1 MNQNLANLFYDPQ
14 AGLSGV
20 RDLFKRTRER
30 GYKYSYKQVKEWY
43 EDQPVNQIYKQPQKV
58 KEYNQIKSQNFA
70 PGTFQADL
78 MDFRRVG
85 RYNKGYNYILNIVD
99 IYSRYAWSFPIKRKT
114 PSEIAPHI
122 ALVLNEVNPAKI
134 WFTFDQGNE
143 FRGEVKMLLKEKGA
157 EIHLNDP
164 RSLNSHNTMGIIER
178 FNKTLLNK
186 LRKYMTANDTVKY
199 VDALSQIVNKYNH
212 TKHSTINKTPH
223 AVLKQGKTPIIELN
237 ESDIMKDNFKI
248 NDFVRFRKKNKT
260 FDKKGFIPT
269 YSLNVHKIVGKKV
282 RQYIL
287 DNEKAYYPEQL
298 IHAKKGENLSELKK
312 KHQAIQK
319 EERMKRESKKE
330 VTAKDLEK
338 NVIEGKRQRKKK
350 EFKDFVM

>member
-1 MNQNLANLFYDPQ
+1 
-14 AGLSGV
+14 
-20 RDLFKRTRER
+20 
-30 GYKYSYKQVKEWY
+30 
-43 EDQPVNQIYKQPQKV
+43 
-58 KEYNQIKSQNFA
+58 
-70 PGTFQADL
+70 
-78 MDFRRVG
+78 MDFRRFG

-114 PSEIAPHI
+114 PSEIARHI
-122 ALVLNEVNPAKI
+122 ASVLNEVNSAKI

-164 RSLNSHNTMGIIER
+164 HSINSHNTMGIIER

-186 LRKYMTANDTVKY
+186 IRKYMTANDTVKY
-199 VDALSQIVNKYNH
+199 VDALSQIVKKYNH
-212 TKHSTINKTPH
+212 TKHSAINKTPH

-248 NDFVRFRKKNKT
+248 NDFVRFKKKNKT

-269 YSLNVHKIVGKKV
+269 YSLNVHKIVGKKG

-287 DNEKAYYPEQL
+287 DNEMTYYPEQL
-298 IHAKKGENLSELKK
+298 IHAKKGENLRKSSKILYCR
-312 KHQAIQK
+312 K
-319 EERMKRESKKE
+319 EMYWY
-330 VTAKDLEK
+330 
-338 NVIEGKRQRKKK
+338 
-350 EFKDFVM
+350 